1 MNLVVLSGRMAR
13 DPELRYTSGGKA
25 YTNFTLAVQKTKDEA
40 EFIDCIVWEKI
51 AETIAE
57 YFRKGNRILING
69 KIVTSTYESNGEK
82 RKSVKVQAFSFEFID
97 SKNSGIGQNSNRNDY
112 DDDEPFPFD

>member
-1 MNLVVLSGRMAR
+1 MNLVILSGRMAR

-25 YTNFTLAVQKTKDEA
+25 YANFTLAVQKTRDEA
-40 EFIDCIVWEKI
+40 EFIDCVAWEKA
-51 AETIAE
+51 AENIAE